1 MTGPA
6 KESQRLFETDWE
18 KLLLMVFLTFIAYSS
33 AVHGGFI
40 WDDND
45 YVYKNPLLTA
55 PDGLWRIWTT
65 TETRQYYPIVFTS
78 FWLET
83 RLWGLRPAG
92 FHIVNVIL
100 HTINAILVWRLLR
113 RMNIPGAWMVG
124 AVFAVHPVHVESV
137 AWVTERKNVLSGM
150 FYLLAMGSYLRFEEQ
165 GGWKWYGRSLVLYVM
180 ALLSKTVTASLPVAL
195 LIIRWFQ
202 GRRIGRKEIGLLI
215 PFFVIG
221 IGLGL
226 TTAWLEVD
234 RVGAGGQ
241 DWNLSF
247 LQKLMLAGKVLA
259 FYPTK
264 LIWPVNL
271 IFNYPR
277 WELDIT
283 EWIQWGWLIGVGLVV
298 LFAWKMR
305 ERWDRGPA
313 AALGFFI
320 VTLGPVLGFLKVYPF
335 YFSYV
340 ADHFQY
346 LASLGVITLVVSGA
360 TWVLDR
366 ELKGRSGWPPHTQ
379 KLFMQVS
386 AFGVL
391 MVLAFLTWQQGRIY
405 KDNQTLFEDTLRKNP
420 ESYLAH
426 NNLGIL
432 LDLQGEHEKAIGHFR
447 NAVRLKP
454 RDAGARNN
462 LGYALQTQGQLDE
475 AIRQFRQ
482 AIEIEPGHVMAH
494 FHLGVA
500 LQAQGKTDEAVNE
513 YDQALKGDPENGAL
527 QYNIG
532 EALAKTGRFA
542 EALNHFQEAARINP
556 DSAAPFNAAAW
567 ILATEPNSKFRNPDL
582 AIRLAER
589 AAELSHHENPGIL
602 DTLAAAYASGGKFD
616 QAVSTARKAIALASS
631 AKMDNLA
638 DRIRERLE
646 FYMQQK
652 SYREPVHKV
661 PSGSS

>member
-1 MTGPA
+1 MTGPT
-6 KESQRLFETDWE
+6 KESQGLFETDWE
-18 KLLLMVFLTFIAYSS
+18 KLLLIVFLTFIAYSS

-45 YVYKNPLLTA
+45 YVSKNPLLTA

-65 TETRQYYPIVFTS
+65 TETRQYYPMVFTS
-78 FWLET
+78 FWVET
-83 RLWGLRPAG
+83 RLWGLHPTG

-100 HTINAILVWRLLR
+100 HTINAFLVWRLLR
-113 RMNIPGAWMVG
+113 RLNIPGAWMVG

-137 AWVTERKNVLSGM
+137 AWITERKNVLSGM
-150 FYLLAMGSYLRFEEQ
+150 FYLLALGSYLRFEEDRR
-165 GGWKWYGRSLVLYVM
+165 WNWYGSSLLLYVM

-202 GRRIGRKEIGLLI
+202 GRRIGRKEIALLI

-234 RVGAGGQ
+234 RVGAEGQ
-241 DWNLSF
+241 DWSLSF
-247 LQKLMLAGKVLA
+247 LQKLMLAGKVLV
-259 FYPTK
+259 FYPAK

-277 WELDIT
+277 WELDVT
-283 EWIQWGWLIGVGLVV
+283 EWLQWGWLIGVGVV
-298 LFAWKMR
+298 VFLAWKMR
-305 ERWDRGPA
+305 DKWGRGPA
-313 AALGFFI
+313 AALAFFI

-360 TWVLDR
+360 AWVLDR
-366 ELKGRSGWPPHTQ
+366 EIQRRSGWPPHTQ
-379 KLFMQVS
+379 KSFKQFL
-386 AFGVL
+386 AFAVL
-391 MVLAFLTWQQGRIY
+391 IVLAFLTWQQGRIY
-405 KDNQTLFEDTLRKNP
+405 KNNQMLFEDTLRKNP

-426 NNLGIL
+426 NNLGIM
-432 LDLQGEHEKAIGHFR
+432 LDLQGEHEKAIRHFR

-454 RDAGARNN
+454 GDAGAHNN
-462 LGYALQTQGQLDE
+462 LGYALQSQGQLDE
-475 AIRQFRQ
+475 AISQFRE
-482 AIEIEPGHVMAH
+482 ALEIKPEHAMAH
-494 FHLGVA
+494 YHLGIA
-500 LQAQGKTDEAVNE
+500 LQSQGKTDEAFNE
-513 YDQALKGDPENGAL
+513 YNRALKIDPGNAAL
-527 QYNIG
+527 QYQVG

-542 EALNHFQEAARINP
+542 EALNHFQEASRINP
-556 DSAAPFNAAAW
+556 NSAAPFNAAAW
-567 ILATEPNSKFRNPDL
+567 ILATEPNSNISNANL

-589 AAELSHHENPGIL
+589 AAELSHYENPGIL
-602 DTLAAAYASGGKFD
+602 DTLAAAYAAGGQYD
-616 QAVSTARKAIALASS
+616 QAVATARKAIALASS
-631 AKMDNLA
+631 TRTDKLA

-646 FYMQQK
+646 LYMQGK
-652 SYREPVHKV
+652 PYRQPVHGI
-661 PSGSS
+661 PPNSS